1 MDTPSEDHVLLLTP
15 DEARRTAELTIR
27 AAERYTGDDDPALLL
42 DLPRIAA
49 DLPVRTQRFLRTFAI
64 DEPTGYCVVSGHLFD
79 QDRIG
84 PTPEHWRGRPRPNRE
99 FPEEVL
105 VLLYAALLGEPFGWT
120 TQQDGRLVHDIFPV
134 RSHENDQLGLGSKEL
149 LTWHTED
156 AFHPYRGD
164 YLVLASL
171 RNPDKVAT
179 TVGSYAGGVLSDDD
193 VEVLFEERFHI
204 APDESHLP
212 KNNSASS
219 GGDAERF
226 ATIERLI
233 HERRPV
239 AALFGPR
246 QEPYL
251 RLDPY
256 FMEVPEDDPEARRAL
271 DNLIA
276 VVDSGLREIA
286 LEQGDCLVV
295 NNHRVVH
302 GRVPFTARYDGTDR
316 WLKRINV
323 THDLRRSRTMRASAG
338 NRLIG

>member
-1 MDTPSEDHVLLLTP
+1 MDTDKSHVLTLTP
-15 DEARRTAELTIR
+15 DEAEQTAELTLR
-27 AAERYTGDDDPALLL
+27 LAERYIADDDPDLLL
-42 DLPRIAA
+42 DLPRLATG
-49 DLPVRTQRFLRTFAI
+49 LPVRTQRFLRAFATA
-64 DEPTGYCVVSGHLFD
+64 EPTGFGVVSGHLFD
-79 QDRIG
+79 QERIG
-84 PTPEHWRGRPRPNRE
+84 PTPEDWRERPRPNTE
-99 FPEEVL
+99 FPEEIL
-105 VLLYAALLGEPFGWT
+105 VLLYAGLLGEPFGWT

-134 RSHENDQLGLGSKEL
+134 RKHENDQLGLGSKET

-171 RNPDKVAT
+171 RNPDRVAT
-179 TVGSYAGGVLSDDD
+179 TVGEYVAHALPPTDL
-193 VEVLFEERFHI
+193 EVLFEERFHI

-212 KNNSASS
+212 KNNSRPSD
-219 GGDAERF
+219 GDTERF
-226 ATIERLI
+226 ATLEKLI

-239 AALFGPR
+239 AVLFGPR

-256 FMEVPEDDPEARRAL
+256 FMEVPETDPEARRAL
-271 DNLIA
+271 DRLIA
-276 VVDSGLREIA
+276 VIDAGLREVA
-286 LEQGDCLVV
+286 LEQGDCLVI

-323 THDLRRSRTMRASAG
+323 THDLRKSRAMRATSST
-338 NRLIG
+338 RLIG